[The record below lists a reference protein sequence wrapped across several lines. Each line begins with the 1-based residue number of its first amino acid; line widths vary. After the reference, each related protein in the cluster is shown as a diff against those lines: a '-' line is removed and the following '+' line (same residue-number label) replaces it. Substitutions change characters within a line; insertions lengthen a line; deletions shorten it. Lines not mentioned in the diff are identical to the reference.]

1 MSRVLTSL
9 FLIPF
14 ALFSIFWAPYW
25 LFVCI
30 VALMAIACYHEF
42 VGIAAAS
49 GVYGPL
55 WVGFAMGIL
64 FLAEPET
71 VRLFPIAA
79 LALTLRFADLSK
91 AIGFA
96 AALILGVIYIFGAW
110 RCAIDLRAISPYWIL
125 FALSINWVGDIAA
138 FYVGRTFGKHR
149 LSPHVSPKKSWEG
162 AIGSLAGA
170 VIFGLV
176 MQRQLHLGVS
186 VPQVLVLAV
195 LCNIAGQF
203 GDLAES
209 ALKRGAGL
217 KDSGTLLPGHGG
229 FLDRLD
235 SSLFTMPVVYYFLLY
250 SRRLFENPQ

>member
-14 ALFSIFWAPYW
+14 ALFSIFWAPHW
-25 LFVCI
+25 LFVAI

-42 VGIAAAS
+42 AGIAAAS
-49 GVYGPL
+49 DVSGPL
-55 WVGFAMGIL
+55 WIGFAMGVLLL
-64 FLAEPET
+64 FEPGT
-71 VRLFPIAA
+71 VRLFPIVA
-79 LALTLRFADLSK
+79 LALALRLADLSK
-91 AIGFA
+91 ALGFA
-96 AALILGVIYIFGAW
+96 AALTLGVVYIFGAW

-125 FALSINWVGDIAA
+125 FALAINWVGDIAA
-138 FYVGRTFGKHR
+138 FYVGRTFGKHK

-162 AIGSLAGA
+162 AIGSVAGA
-170 VIFGLV
+170 VIFGLL
-176 MQRQLHLGVS
+176 MQRQLNLGIT
-186 VPQVLVLAV
+186 VPQVLILSV
-195 LCNIAGQF
+195 LCNIAGQL
-203 GDLAES
+203 GDLGES